1 MRQLRVTPA
10 STGHFA
16 PRPGPPPQKQL
27 RPMRQLCAAPPVSR
41 PGIPPRHFGEP
52 PSPPAAPPFLKL
64 HRLRQKCDAPE
75 TAAGSQ
81 LGPPAAPPKA
91 APPIPPTLRR
101 HRRPAPR
108 PSFGRSG
115 PGQPPPASGPSGQ
128 LHVARQTPSSTTAHE
143 RDHARFERGG
153 PVFTGC
159 WPQTSCPGDGKRR
172 SRLLALATVIQAPT
186 EPPQEGGQE
195 RDKDRPAPGFS
206 PAPQHEQFAA
216 PQHRRPGRTRRGQR
230 SSRSTQLHAVP
241 PHQQLAAQQYRFS
254 AQRSTAFRYTAVP
267 QFRRTAAPAFRNTAA
282 PHFDNRTSP
291 LKLAG
296 RNSRLIWKTAEGTES
311 PIPVNRNALRRFPIY
326 RQTGRSLALTPDRPS
341 LLLAWTGSPQL
352 PVAIERDQ
360 CPDRLDHTEWPCP
373 GEEAVGAREGA
384 AASEGE
390 DKSSVAPLQ
399 GVHHHHERERGGAE
413 DGEHHISLTAI
424 VSPHR
429 RPSVLPTADRCEQ
442 NWGASVSTRS
452 APLTEASG
460 G

>member
-186 EPPQEGGQE
+186 EPPQ
-195 RDKDRPAPGFS
+195 KADRNGTRTDQRLAFRRHRSTSSSQHRSTDVPVAPDAANAVPAAPSFTPFRRTSSS
-206 PAPQHEQFAA
+206 PHSNTAFRHNAVPLFATPLFRSSAA
-216 PQHRRPGRTRRGQR
+216 PQH
-230 SSRSTQLHAVP
+230 QLFATP
-241 PHQQLAAQQYRFS
+241 PH
-254 AQRSTAFRYTAVP
+254 
-267 QFRRTAAPAFRNTAA
+267 RTLT
-282 PHFDNRTSP
+282 
-291 LKLAG
+291 
-296 RNSRLIWKTAEGTES
+296 TE
-311 PIPVNRNALRRFPIY
+311 
-326 RQTGRSLALTPDRPS
+326 
-341 LLLAWTGSPQL
+341 
-352 PVAIERDQ
+352 
-360 CPDRLDHTEWPCP
+360 
-373 GEEAVGAREGA
+373 
-384 AASEGE
+384 
-390 DKSSVAPLQ
+390 
-399 GVHHHHERERGGAE
+399 
-413 DGEHHISLTAI
+413 
-424 VSPHR
+424 HR
-429 RPSVLPTADRCEQ
+429 H
-442 NWGASVSTRS
+442 
-452 APLTEASG
+452 
-460 G
+460 